1 MRQFLIALTALAM
14 IWLPGSVTAQSDDRG
29 FLQGFLED
37 SLSGA
42 GREVRITGFEGAL
55 SSVATIEELTIA
67 DDEGV
72 WLTLRDLSLDWSRA
86 ALLAGR
92 LEVNEL
98 TVGEVLLPRKPIVPD
113 TIDVPAPEASGGF
126 SIPELPVSINID
138 SIRADR
144 IELGEPVIGEAAVI
158 SLSGSAQLADGE
170 GTANVEIN
178 RIDGTEGNV
187 TLAASYANET
197 DVLDLRLNV
206 SEDDGGIIST
216 LMLLPGTPSIDLTV
230 EGTGA
235 LDDFTADITLATD
248 DTPRLEGSV
257 TLRGTPSDVAPQ
269 DVTPEMNA
277 DGTPAEPAP
286 AVDRSFAVTLGGDIA
301 PVFAPRY
308 SAFFGENIA
317 LETSGTLFADGRLVL
332 DALDLD
338 TRSLSLTGNVAVD
351 ADGWP
356 SVIALNGNIAD
367 DEGTPVLLPLPGE
380 QTQIDS
386 ATLNISFDRA
396 RGDGW
401 DAIIAVEGL
410 DQPTLKLGQ
419 LTLNGSGTLTQG
431 DGAQVGGV
439 QGDVTY
445 TATGIALTDT
455 ALAGAVGPRVA
466 GGLGFDWTEGNPL
479 QLRNIDLNGTDYG
492 LTGQAQ
498 LEGLTDSLNL
508 IISGNLGLTAS
519 DLTRFAEI
527 SGQDLRG
534 AVDVDTKF
542 TFAPV
547 SGAFDIALEG
557 VTNDLA
563 VGIPQADSL
572 IEGQSRLNLTAQR
585 DEAGTRIEN
594 FEIVTDYVNAKISGT
609 LASENTAL
617 RIAAQINETSRIAPG
632 LQGATTLDG
641 TVTQTLTE
649 NGSDFAVDVRVT
661 GPGNA
666 DMNID
671 GVIALI
677 DETVARISGTV
688 QGAVQSLAPYSTL
701 ADRPLSGAATVT
713 AQGSYDLRDGTFE
726 LTTDLD
732 GQNLGA
738 GIPELDALLRGA
750 STLDLTT
757 QRTDAGITIEN
768 FDLVTDQITASVTGS
783 VNTDDS
789 ALRVDMRIP
798 QTSVIAPTLQGAAT
812 LNGTLRQTGT
822 DWAVDMRATGPG
834 AADVRIDGV
843 VPLIDGS
850 PARITA
856 SVEGAVQSL
865 SPYSALANRSLSGA
879 VNLTAQGWYDPR
891 DATFDVAADIAGQN
905 LALGIAQVD
914 QLLRGASS
922 LDLEVHKDAD
932 QPLIVDKLDLDT
944 SQLQA
949 DVTGS
954 TANGAASLQFDA
966 RLANVGLFAD
976 GINGP
981 ATARG
986 TATQVGDNWRV
997 DIDAT
1002 GPQGTSASVAGQVAT
1017 DASRANIDVT
1027 GSAPIA
1033 LANTFISP
1041 NIAAGQ
1047 ARFNLSLNGPL
1058 QVSSVSGQINTEDA
1072 RLVLPGQGITLAP
1085 INAAV
1090 SLSNGRANL
1099 DTTVTVSSGGTIRI
1113 NGPVSLDA
1121 PNTADLDVTLNSV
1134 RLVDPNLYETV
1145 VDGSGSITGPLTG
1158 GASIQANLTLGTT
1171 EIIVPEGGAGSVPVL
1186 DELVHLN
1193 EPRDVRAT
1201 RARAGL
1207 IEDQAQSSG
1216 GGSGAGR
1223 AFPIDITI
1231 SAPSRI
1237 FVRGRGLDAELG
1249 GQLRLTG
1256 TTANVV
1262 PLGRFDLIRGRFDI
1276 LTQRLTLNEGYVQ
1289 LQGGFDPYIRF
1300 VAITDSGDT
1309 TIRITVEGL
1318 ASAPEVTFSAS
1329 PDKPDDEILAQLLF
1343 GRDLTEISPL
1353 QAVQLAAAVRT
1364 LTGGG
1369 GGGLLND
1376 IRERFGLDD
1385 LDIVTDEDGQAGA
1398 RIGKY
1403 VTDNIYTDV
1412 TVGASGEA
1420 DVNLNLTISPS
1431 LTARGS
1437 VGSDGET
1444 GLGIFFEKDY

>member
-1 MRQFLIALTALAM
+1 MRQFFIVLTALAM
-14 IWLPGSVTAQSDDRG
+14 LWLPGSVAAQSDDRG
-29 FLQGFLED
+29 FLQSFLED

-42 GREVRITGFEGAL
+42 GRDVRITGFEGAL
-55 SSVATIEELTIA
+55 SSRATIEELTIA
-67 DDEGV
+67 DEEGI
-72 WLTLRDLSLDWSRA
+72 WLTLRDLSLDWSRT
-86 ALLAGR
+86 ALLTGR
-92 LEVNEL
+92 LQVSEL
-98 TVGEVLLPRKPIVPD
+98 TVAEVIMPRKPITPD
-113 TIDVPAPEASGGF
+113 TIDVPEPEASGAF
-126 SIPELPVSINID
+126 SIPELPVSVNID

-144 IELGEPVIGEAAVI
+144 IDIGEPVFGEAAVI
-158 SLSGSAQLADGE
+158 SLNGSAQLADGE
-170 GTANVEIN
+170 GTARVEIN
-178 RIDGTEGNV
+178 RIDDTEGNV
-187 TLAASYANET
+187 TLAASYSNET
-197 DVLDLRLNV
+197 NVLDLLLNV
-206 SEDDGGIIST
+206 SEDEGGILST
-216 LMLLPGTPSIDLTV
+216 LMVLPDNPSIDLTV
-230 EGTGA
+230 EGSGP
-235 LDDFTADITLATD
+235 LDDFAADITLATD
-248 DTPRLEGSV
+248 DTPRLEGAV
-257 TLRGTPSDVAPQ
+257 TLRGTPSDATPQ
-269 DVTPEMNA
+269 TDA
-277 DGTPAEPAP
+277 DGTPAP
-286 AVDRSFAVTLGGDIA
+286 AVDRSFTVELGGDIA

-308 SAFFGENIA
+308 GAFFGENIA

-332 DALDLD
+332 DTLDLD
-338 TRSLSLTGNVAVD
+338 TRSLTLTGNVAVD

-356 SVIALNGNIAD
+356 SVISLNGRIAD

-386 ATLNISFDRA
+386 ATLNVSFDRA
-396 RGDGW
+396 LGEGW

-419 LTLNGSGTLTQG
+419 LTLNGSGTLSQG
-431 DGAQVGGV
+431 EGSQVGGV

-445 TATGIALTDT
+445 TATGIELTDT

-466 GGLGFDWTEGNPL
+466 GGLGFDWTVGNPL
-479 QLRNIDLNGTDYG
+479 QLRDIDVNGTDYA

-498 LEGLTDSLNL
+498 LAGLTDDLNL
-508 IISGNLGLTAS
+508 VISGDLGLTAS
-519 DLTRFAEI
+519 DLTRFADLA
-527 SGQDLRG
+527 GQEDLRG
-534 AVDVDTKF
+534 AVDVDTTF

-547 SGAFDIALEG
+547 SGAFDVTVEG
-557 VTNDLA
+557 VTDNLA
-563 VGIPQADSL
+563 VGIPEADSL
-572 IEGQSRLNLTAQR
+572 IEGQSRLTLAAER
-585 DEAGTRIEN
+585 DETGTRIEN
-594 FEIVTDYVNAKISGT
+594 FEIVTDYVDATISGT
-609 LASENTAL
+609 LASENTTL
-617 RIAAQINETSRIAPG
+617 QIAAEISDTARIAPG
-632 LQGATTLDG
+632 LEGATTLNG
-641 TVTQTLTE
+641 TVTQ
-649 NGSDFAVDVRVT
+649 NGTDFAVDMRAT
-661 GPGNA
+661 GPGQA
-666 DMNID
+666 DVNVD
-671 GVIALI
+671 GVIAQI

-688 QGAVQSLAPYSTL
+688 QGTVQSLEPYSTL
-701 ADRPLSGAATVT
+701 ADRPLSGSATVS
-713 AQGSYDLRDGTFE
+713 AQGSYDLRDGTFDV
-726 LTTDLD
+726 TTDID

-738 GIPELDALLRGA
+738 GIPELDALLRGS
-750 STLDLTT
+750 STLDLAAA
-757 QRTDAGITIEN
+757 RTDVGIQIET
-768 FDLVTDQITASVTGS
+768 FALETDQITASVNGS

-789 ALRVDMRIP
+789 ALRVDVRIP
-798 QTSVIAPTLQGAAT
+798 DTSVLAPTLQGNAT

-834 AADVRIDGV
+834 AADVRIDST
-843 VPLIDGS
+843 VPLVDGS

-856 SVEGAVQSL
+856 NVQGSVQSL
-865 SPYSALANRSLSGA
+865 SPYSALADRALSGA
-879 VNLTAQGWYDPR
+879 VNLTAEGWYDPR
-891 DATFDVAADIAGQN
+891 DATFDVAADISGQN
-905 LALGIAQVD
+905 LALGIPQVD

-954 TANGAASLQFDA
+954 TASGAASLQFDA
-966 RLANVGLFAD
+966 RLADIGLFAE

-986 TATQVGDNWRV
+986 TATQAGDNWRV

-1002 GPQGTSASVAGQVAT
+1002 GPAGTSADITGQVAT

-1047 ARFNLSLNGPL
+1047 AQFNLSLNGPL
-1058 QVSSVSGQINTEDA
+1058 ALSSVSGRVTTDGA
-1072 RLVLPGQGITLAP
+1072 RLILPGQGITLNP
-1085 INAAV
+1085 INATI

-1099 DTTVTVSSGGTIRI
+1099 DSTLAVSSGGTIRVS
-1113 NGPVSLDA
+1113 GPVSLDA
-1121 PNTADLDVTLNSV
+1121 PNRADLDITLSDV
-1134 RLVDPNLYETV
+1134 RLIDPDLYETV
-1145 VDGSGSITGPLTG
+1145 VSGQGAITGPLTG

-1171 EIIVPEGGAGSVPVL
+1171 EIRVPEGGADTIPVL
-1186 DELVHLN
+1186 DELTHIA
-1193 EPRDVRAT
+1193 EPADVRAT

-1207 IEDQAQSSG
+1207 IEDQATSSDS
-1216 GGSGAGR
+1216 GGSGGV

-1231 SAPSRI
+1231 NAPSRI

-1249 GQLRLTG
+1249 GSLRLTG

-1262 PLGRFDLIRGRFDI
+1262 PIGRFDLIRGRFDI
-1276 LTQRLTLNEGYVQ
+1276 LTKRLTLDEGSVQ

-1300 VAITDSGDT
+1300 VAITSSGDT
-1309 TIRITVEGL
+1309 TITITVEGP
-1318 ASAPEVTFSAS
+1318 ASEPEITFSS
-1329 PDKPDDEILAQLLF
+1329 TPDKPDDEILAQLLF
-1343 GRDLTEISPL
+1343 GRGLTEISPL

-1369 GGGLLND
+1369 GGGLVNS

-1412 TVGASGEA
+1412 TVGADGEA

-1437 VGSDGET
+1437 VASDGET